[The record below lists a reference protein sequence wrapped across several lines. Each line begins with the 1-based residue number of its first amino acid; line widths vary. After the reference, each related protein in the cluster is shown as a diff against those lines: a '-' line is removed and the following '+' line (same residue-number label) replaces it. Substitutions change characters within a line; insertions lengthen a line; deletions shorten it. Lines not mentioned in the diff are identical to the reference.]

1 MQSRYEWACALT
13 DRCCTAL
20 QLSNAFAENRD
31 SLVNYDTETRQELGD
46 VFAIAAGVVLLCRA
60 AAVAQGFGA
69 SRIRHYDR
77 LFSVFSRYAFK
88 SMMVCGAYA
97 SMDAIRDR
105 CDGLATGVAERF
117 RHYDANPFAVMSAAT
132 ELAGP
137 EAATLPEVEA
147 LGPFRALLRRF
158 RPSVIRSAARSS

>member
-1 MQSRYEWACALT
+1 MHSRYEWVCALT

-20 QLSNAFAENRD
+20 KLSNAFAENSD
-31 SLVNYDTETRQELGD
+31 SLVNYDREARQELGD

-60 AAVAQGFGA
+60 AAVARGFGHT
-69 SRIRHYDR
+69 RIRHYDR

-88 SMMVCGAYA
+88 SMMACGAYA
-97 SMDAIRDR
+97 SMDAIRER
-105 CDGLATGVAERF
+105 CDRLATGIAERF
-117 RHYDANPFAVMSAAT
+117 REYDANPFSVMSAAT

-137 EAATLPEVEA
+137 HTETLPEVDA
-147 LGPFRALLRRF
+147 LGAFRALVRRF